1 VITGFNTD
9 IQYDG
14 VTYHVQ
20 TEDKGLSTPVIM
32 SLVYLG
38 GTILASKRS
47 PYKDLLENDLDE
59 DVLAERLKRQHNLIC
74 AAIQAGR
81 IEDLKRMSMKD
92 SSAKKEGLVVKRE
105 AKKPA
110 KTPVEKPVSPPQ
122 PKKEESPILKP
133 KDASEVSKTI
143 PKPDT
148 NPEVAQPPNIEK
160 PKTKTPA
167 EKVWDIAIV
176 EDVDIIE
183 EEDFFEEEIILP
195 TGAVQIVS
203 DFSMIEEA
211 VSDELKVRF
220 LKDYKFNSGEKKQV
234 EVLVCR
240 GNEDDFVKDANV
252 MLKVIGSAFRPQI
265 FHSKTDSKGIATVE
279 VKLPK
284 FRSGRAA
291 ILVRANIN
299 GEETE
304 LRRVIKQI

>member
-1 VITGFNTD
+1 MITGFNTD
-9 IQYDG
+9 IKYDG

-20 TEDKGLSTPVIM
+20 TEDKGLATPIIM

-47 PYKDLLENDLDE
+47 PYKDLLGAEFDE
-59 DVLAERLKRQHNLIC
+59 EALAERLKRQHNLIC

-92 SSAKKEGLVVKRE
+92 PSAKKEGLVVKRE
-105 AKKPA
+105 AKKPSKKEA
-110 KTPVEKPVSPPQ
+110 EKPVPKPP
-122 PKKEESPILKP
+122 PKKEETPVLKP
-133 KDASEVSKTI
+133 GDSTEVPKTI

-148 NPEVAQPPNIEK
+148 APEITKPLGDEK
-160 PKTKTPA
+160 PATKAPA

-234 EVLVCR
+234 EVLVSR
-240 GNEDDFVKDANV
+240 GNGDDFIKDANV
-252 MLKVIGSAFRPQI
+252 VLKVIGSAFRPQI
-265 FHSKTDSKGIATVE
+265 FHSKTDSKGIAIVD